1 MGEVRQ
7 QYHTS
12 HHQPLRGPSWDVI
25 QGLCKATN
33 QSGDKVDY
41 KCLNMP
47 YGIEKKFL
55 SMILSISFSDGI
67 IINSGCARKN
77 GNRCFKG
84 TPYLESG
91 FLKQSFVST
100 IKLMLPAG
108 ILSLYETFFCE
119 FIRLRAQS
127 LTGPKRFQVLLA
139 WVGRSVCELHFVSG
153 SKAHWEWHRPRS
165 WGPV

>member
-1 MGEVRQ
+1 MAEVRQ

-12 HHQPLRGPSWDVI
+12 HHQPLRESKLKCYSRHLQD
-25 QGLCKATN
+25 TN
-33 QSGDKVDY
+33 QSEDKVDY
-41 KCLNMP
+41 KRLNMP
-47 YGIEKKFL
+47 YGIEKKSFIYYPPHFFQGWHYQKFRMFL
-55 SMILSISFSDGI
+55 W
-67 IINSGCARKN
+67 
-77 GNRCFKG
+77 NRCFKG

-108 ILSLYETFFCE
+108 ILTLYETFFCE

-127 LTGPKRFQVLLA
+127 LTGPKLFKVILA
-139 WVGRSVCELHFVSG
+139 WLGRSVCELHFVSG
-153 SKAHWEWHRPRS
+153 SKAHCEWHRPRS